1 MTNSTTPYFLEDT
14 DESEISSDVAG
25 IGNLLVTTHIPIRAD
40 GTMETGDITAQSECT
55 LNSLRTSLEKAGS
68 SLANVIHLT
77 IYLTDINERPAF
89 NEVLPALLQET
100 FSGSLRCRRGGAG
113 HAGDA
118 GRSHGYGGTQSV
130 AADTRRYSPY
140 RGRGT

>member
-1 MTNSTTPYFLEDT
+1 MTNSTPPYFLEDT

-40 GTMETGDITAQSECT
+40 GSMETGDITVQSECT
-55 LNSLRTSLEKAGS
+55 LNSLKASLEKAGS

-89 NEVLPALLQET
+89 NEVYLRFSKA
-100 FSGSLRCRRGGAG
+100 FSGSLRGRRRRAR
-113 HAGDA
+113 HA
-118 GRSHGYGGTQSV
+118 
-130 AADTRRYSPY
+130 
-140 RGRGT
+140 